1 MKILIVDDEAVQREL
16 LQGFLEKKGY
26 EVFCAENGRQALET
40 FRREAV
46 GLVLLDHKMP
56 GMTGDQVL
64 EEIKKINPETRV
76 IMITA
81 YGDVATAVSSMKLGA
96 LDFLE
101 KPIDLEEL
109 LQKIERA
116 EQESLVEED
125 VRQVEEFISDS
136 PLPINII
143 AKSSQMNEAISL
155 ARRVSET
162 PWPVLIKG
170 ETGTGKELLA
180 KLIHYLSPRKDAPFI
195 EVNCAAVP
203 ENLFESELFGHE
215 KGAFTG
221 ASNLRR
227 GRFELAHTGTIFLDE
242 IGELPLNLQPKLLRC
257 LQEKRITR
265 VGGEKDIKVDVRI
278 VAATNRDLKAMA
290 IEGSFREDLYYRLNV
305 FEIEIPP
312 LRRRKEDIP
321 PLLDFFLKKYS
332 PRPVELSP
340 EAKDLLIRY
349 PYPGNVREL
358 EHVVQ
363 RLVTLA
369 RGSIVRVTDLPPE
382 IRHHQITSTGTL
394 EDRLKAVEKEMILNA
409 LEKNNWVQTR
419 AAESLGI
426 SERVLRYKMDKHGI
440 KRSRSGN

>member
-1 MKILIVDDEAVQREL
+1 M
-16 LQGFLEKKGY
+16 
-26 EVFCAENGRQALET
+26 
-40 FRREAV
+40 
-46 GLVLLDHKMP
+46 
-56 GMTGDQVL
+56 
-64 EEIKKINPETRV
+64 
-76 IMITA
+76 
-81 YGDVATAVSSMKLGA
+81 
-96 LDFLE
+96 
-101 KPIDLEEL
+101 
-109 LQKIERA
+109 
-116 EQESLVEED
+116 
-125 VRQVEEFISDS
+125 
-136 PLPINII
+136 
-143 AKSSQMNEAISL
+143 
-155 ARRVSET
+155 
-162 PWPVLIKG
+162 
-170 ETGTGKELLA
+170 
-180 KLIHYLSPRKDAPFI
+180 
-195 EVNCAAVP
+195 
-203 ENLFESELFGHE
+203 
-215 KGAFTG
+215 
-221 ASNLRR
+221 
-227 GRFELAHTGTIFLDE
+227 
-242 IGELPLNLQPKLLRC
+242 
-257 LQEKRITR
+257 
-265 VGGEKDIKVDVRI
+265 GGEKDIKVDVRI

>member
-40 FRREAV
+40 FRKEAV

-215 KGAFTG
+215 RGAFTG

-265 VGGEKDIKVDVRI
+265 VGGEKDIEVDVRI

-321 PLLDFFLKKYS
+321 PLLDFFLKKHS

>member
-1 MKILIVDDEAVQREL
+1 MKILIVDDEQVQREL
-16 LQGFLEKKGY
+16 LKGFLEKQGY
-26 EVFCAENGRQALET
+26 SVVCAEDGQHALEI
-40 FRREAV
+40 FNREPI

-64 EEIKKINPETRV
+64 AEIKKINPETKA

-81 YGDVATAVSSMKLGA
+81 YGDVATAVSAMKLGA
-96 LDFLE
+96 QDFLE

-109 LQKIERA
+109 LSKIEKA
-116 EQESLVEED
+116 EQETLVEED
-125 VRQVEEFISDS
+125 VKEIQELVSDG

-143 AKSSQMNEAISL
+143 AESPQMKEAISL
-155 ARRVSET
+155 ARRVADT

-180 KLIHYLSPRKDAPFI
+180 KLIHQLSPRKDAPFI

-215 KGAFTG
+215 RGAFTG

-227 GRFELAHTGTIFLDE
+227 GRFELANKGTIFLDE
-242 IGELPLNLQPKLLRC
+242 IGELPLNLQPKLLRT
-257 LQEKRITR
+257 LQENKITR
-265 VGGEKDIKVDVRI
+265 VGGEKDIKIDVRVI
-278 VAATNRDLKAMA
+278 AATNRDLKAMA
-290 IEGSFREDLYYRLNV
+290 AAGTFREDLYYRLNV

-312 LRRRKEDIP
+312 LRGRKEDIV

-332 PRPVELSP
+332 SIPIQLSA
-340 EAKDLLIRY
+340 EARDLLIKY

-358 EHVVQ
+358 EHIVQ
-363 RLVTLA
+363 RMVTLA
-369 RGSIVRVTDLPPE
+369 RGRIIKPSDLPPE
-382 IRHHQITSTGTL
+382 IRHHQIVTTGTL
-394 EDRLKAVEKEMILNA
+394 EERLKAVEKEMILNA
-409 LEKNNWVQTR
+409 LEKNGWVQTR
-419 AAESLGI
+419 AADDLGI

-440 KRSRSGN
+440 RRSRSTD